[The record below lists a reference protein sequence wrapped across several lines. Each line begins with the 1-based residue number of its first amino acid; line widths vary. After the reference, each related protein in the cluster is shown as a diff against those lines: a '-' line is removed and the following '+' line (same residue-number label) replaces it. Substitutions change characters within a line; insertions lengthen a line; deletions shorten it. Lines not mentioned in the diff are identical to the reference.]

1 MKCLKKI
8 DTFIKNFPGFSFQI
22 SQPVLHKTSGMPF
35 GAWFNDMGDSSVSKV
50 FFMDFQVVPSCEE
63 FLLYCN
69 LNGVQRN
76 CSDLFKIRSSLDGIC
91 CTIEIEKV
99 KQLIE

>member
-1 MKCLKKI
+1 MDPNEI
-8 DTFIKNFPGFSFQI
+8 ESFTQDQKDFLTQHRGAFTEI
-22 SQPVLHKTSGMPF
+22 MRKQVTHVFVLII
-35 GAWFNDMGDSSVSKV
+35 FNSFNQNIFCMV
-50 FFMDFQVVPSCEE
+50 FQVVPSCEE